1 MVKHTQAICWLLL
14 TNCSSV
20 LNNFVGLV
28 LKGLRIIQNNVLAN
42 EPCMIRPT
50 LVGLNPAEPNH
61 YPFRV
66 TVNKCNGCYLQI
78 YVFQVKQMLLY
89 LK

>member
-1 MVKHTQAICWLLL
+1 
-14 TNCSSV
+14 
-20 LNNFVGLV
+20 
-28 LKGLRIIQNNVLAN
+28 
-42 EPCMIRPT
+42 MIRPT

-89 LK
+89 LKW